1 MGFYYILLSNICS
14 FSVLGVGNMSH
25 LEEFIKDFYTKIGI
39 VSPQQLHF
47 QEVAYKLGISVY
59 YWPNPSQALFMKN
72 IAYIFLNEHLNEQQK
87 WQDFN
92 HELAHVLLHAGNQNN
107 ITESFRKYQEHKA
120 NHFMYHAC
128 VPTFMLDTLNI
139 QDYTYNTILMV
150 QNLFNVEHDFATKRL
165 EQYINNK
172 FYYSKIE

>member
-1 MGFYYILLSNICS
+1 
-14 FSVLGVGNMSH
+14 MSH
-25 LEEFIKDFYTKIGI
+25 LEEFIQKFYSNMGI
-39 VSPQQLHF
+39 FTPQQLHF
-47 QEVAYKLGISVY
+47 QEVASKLGINVY
-59 YWPNPSQALFMKN
+59 YWPNTSQALFMKN
-72 IAYIFLNEHLNEQQK
+72 IAYIFLNEHLNERQK

-139 QDYTYNTILMV
+139 KDYTYNTILMV
-150 QNLFNVEHDFATKRL
+150 QNLFNVEYVFATKRL